1 MDNLTQEKLAI
12 FRATAQKRA
21 QQKEQQRLQH
31 IAHAQSVAQQAA
43 SHLKER
49 YSVRQVAVFGSL
61 VDQRLFH
68 MRSDIDLAVWGLDE
82 RDYYRAIGELQA
94 LDPAFAIDL
103 IRVEDAPA
111 SLRAAIEMTGRTL

>member
-1 MDNLTQEKLAI
+1 MNDLTQEKLADY
-12 FRATAQKRA
+12 RATAQKRT

-31 IAHAQSVAQQAA
+31 LAHAQSVAQQAA
-43 SHLKER
+43 NDLKKR

-61 VDQRLFH
+61 VDQKLFH
-68 MRSDIDLAVWGLDE
+68 VRSDIDLAVWGLDE

-94 LDPAFAIDL
+94 LDPTFAIDL

-111 SLRAAIEMTGRTL
+111 SLVATIEMTGYVL

>member
-1 MDNLTQEKLAI
+1 MNDLTQEKLAAY
-12 FRATAQKRA
+12 RATAQKRT

-31 IAHAQSVAQQAA
+31 LDHAQSVAQQAA
-43 SHLKER
+43 SDLKKR
-49 YSVRQVAVFGSL
+49 YSVRQMAVFGSL
-61 VDQRLFH
+61 VDQKLFH

-111 SLRAAIEMTGRTL
+111 SLRATIEMTGRIL